1 MLLSYLPVD
10 GEPPTAEQVGR
21 WKAQLRAIQE
31 SGVLVMGAGL
41 RKTDTATTV
50 RVLDEETQII
60 DGPYAETKEYLA
72 GFFLI
77 EVDDLDD
84 ALKWATGLP
93 NSRYGSVEVR
103 PVSGSSDRG

>member
-10 GEPPTAEQVGR
+10 AEPPTAEQVGR
-21 WKAQLRAIQE
+21 WNAQLQAIKE
-31 SGVLVMGAGL
+31 SGVLVVGAGL
-41 RKTDTATTV
+41 HKPDAATTV

-72 GFFLI
+72 GFFMI
-77 EVDDLDD
+77 EVDNLDD
-84 ALKWATGLP
+84 ALKWATQLP

-103 PVSGSSDRG
+103 PVSGTSVRS